1 MLNMNFDVT
10 TAADVRFGSGMGV
23 FPLSSVRT
31 VPSSTVSSSTEAVL
45 ARPRAPWAADVL
57 GRQRFTAQHML
68 GRHVAPKQDSIQHYY
83 APKTRIAAA
92 SGGVPGAH
100 PAREPV

>member
-1 MLNMNFDVT
+1 MLNMDFDVT
-10 TAADVRFGSGMGV
+10 SAADVRFGSGMGV

-31 VPSSTVSSSTEAVL
+31 VPSSTEAVL
-45 ARPRAPWAADVL
+45 ARPRAPWTADVL
-57 GRQRFTAQHML
+57 GRQRFTAQHVL

-83 APKTRIAAA
+83 APKTRIVAA
-92 SGGVPGAH
+92 SGGVPGTH

>member
-1 MLNMNFDVT
+1 MLNMNLDVT
-10 TAADVRFGSGMGV
+10 TDADVRFGSGMGV
-23 FPLSSVRT
+23 VPLSGVRT
-31 VPSSTVSSSTEAVL
+31 VPSSTEAVL

-57 GRQRFTAQHML
+57 GRRRFTAQHVL

-83 APKTRIAAA
+83 APKTRIAAT